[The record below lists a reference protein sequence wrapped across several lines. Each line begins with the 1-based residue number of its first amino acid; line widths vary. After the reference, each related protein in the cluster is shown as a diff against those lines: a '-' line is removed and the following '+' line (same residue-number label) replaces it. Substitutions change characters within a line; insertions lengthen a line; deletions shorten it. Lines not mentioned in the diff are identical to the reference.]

1 MKHLLVITVVA
12 VLVVGCST
20 STKSTARLQVYTE
33 HDEATDFSAWKTFR
47 LTSAQTEEAD
57 YTRYPRYEKLVR
69 SALIQE
75 LTDRGYV
82 QAQDGDTD
90 FRVAFELVFR
100 GASTPQGFEDS
111 HGVSTDPTRSSG
123 TTSTSTLIIRM
134 LDPRTSEVLWQG
146 RLSAF
151 GIDPVTPEASFKKA
165 VWRVLVEF
173 PPITG

>member
-1 MKHLLVITVVA
+1 MKHLLVLTVA
-12 VLVVGCST
+12 AALIVGCST
-20 STKSTARLQVYTE
+20 STQSTARLQVYTE
-33 HDEATDFSAWKTFR
+33 HDEATDFSTWKTFR
-47 LTSAQTEEAD
+47 LTITPTEETD

-69 SALIQE
+69 SALVQE
-75 LTDRGYV
+75 LTDRGYA
-82 QAQDGDTD
+82 QAQDGATD

-100 GASTPQGFEDS
+100 GASNPQGLKDS
-111 HGVSTDPTRSSG
+111 HGVNTDPTMSTG
-123 TTSTSTLIIRM
+123 TTSTSTLIIKM

-151 GIDPVTPEASFKKA
+151 GIDPVTPETSFKTA